1 MGNYVSTH
9 WGTYKFSV
17 DEDKKIKLDNWELD
31 SSPTEFG
38 LGLADAANDELR
50 IKQPHVR
57 KGWLENNCK
66 SDGNRGRDSY
76 IPVSW
81 DEAFELASKELLE
94 TKNTFGNSSIYAGS
108 YGWASAGRFHHAKSQ
123 VNRFFNL
130 FGGFSSSF
138 QSYSYAAAQ
147 TLLPHIIGLDLYSTL
162 DEHTSW
168 GALSKECELILM
180 FGGMPLKN
188 SKVSAGGV
196 GKHITEKGISKCFE
210 NGVEFI
216 NISPLIDDAPEFL
229 NAKQVSIR
237 PNTDTAL
244 MLALA
249 NILIK
254 NDSYD
259 KEFIEKYTVGF
270 ESFSAYVLGK
280 KNNQECTPSWASEIT
295 KIPVNLIKELADK
308 IISKKTMISLSW
320 SLQRAS
326 RGEQPLWM
334 GITLAAMLGQIGTAG
349 GGFGFGYSS
358 VNSTGDSYD
367 KIPWQSLPQGQN
379 KIKDFIP
386 VARVTDMLEKPG
398 QEFIY
403 DGKKLTYPDIKLIY
417 WAGGNP
423 FHHHQDLNRL
433 VKAWQKPKTI
443 IVNEIWWNPQAL
455 HADIV
460 FPANTALERN
470 DLMLNP
476 RDPTIVA
483 NKSAMESFE
492 NSKTDFEIFS
502 GLANKLGFLEKFTG
516 NKSEMDWIKFIW
528 DRSSKAYKKT
538 YINNDLS
545 MPSFEEFWEKGYF
558 EVPAPRT
565 EKIMFD
571 KFRKDPAHFPL
582 QTPSGKIEISSETI
596 ANFQLSDCY
605 SHPYWFEPYEWLG
618 NADEYPLHLISNQP
632 THRLHGQLDN
642 ADESQKSKI
651 NGKEP
656 VMINSKDAFDRDI
669 KKGDIV
675 MLYNARGRVL
685 AGAKISDNVMPG
697 VIVLSTG
704 AWFDPDYDLNIEK
717 HGNPN
722 VLTKDIGTS
731 SLGQGPT
738 CHTTLVELKRA
749 EKKDIL
755 DVSIFENPKI
765 HNRET

>member
-1 MGNYVSTH
+1 MNFVSLH
-9 WGTYKFSV
+9 WGTYNFSV
-17 DEDKKIKLDNWELD
+17 DKNKKIQLDNWGLD

-38 LGLADAANDELR
+38 LGLADAAIDNLR
-50 IKQPHVR
+50 ITQPHVR
-57 KGWLENNCK
+57 KGWLNNIGK
-66 SDGNRGRDSY
+66 SDGKRGQDEF

-81 DEAFELASKELLE
+81 DEAFELASKELLK
-94 TKNTFGNSSIYAGS
+94 TKNVYGNSAIYAGS

-147 TLLPHIIGLDLYSTL
+147 TLLPHIIGLDLYTTL
-162 DEHTSW
+162 EEHTTW
-168 GALSKECELILM
+168 NALSEECELILM

-196 GKHITEKGISKCFE
+196 GKHVTKLGIKKCFDK
-210 NGVEFI
+210 GVEFI
-216 NISPLIDDAPEFL
+216 NISPLIDDAPKFL
-229 NAKQVSIR
+229 KAQQVPIR

-249 NILIK
+249 HILIK
-254 NDSYD
+254 NQSYD
-259 KEFIEKYTVGF
+259 KDFIDKYTVGF
-270 ESFSAYVLGK
+270 DSFSDYVQGK
-280 KNNQECTPSWASEIT
+280 KNNQECNPEWASKIT
-295 KIPVNLIKELADK
+295 NIPVKIIYELANK
-308 IISKKTMISLSW
+308 IITKKTMISLSW

-334 GITLAAMLGQIGTAG
+334 GITLAAMLGQIGTAS

-358 VNSTGDSYD
+358 VNSTGDSFD
-367 KIPWQSLPQGQN
+367 KIPWQSLPQGKN

-386 VARVTDMLEKPG
+386 VARVTDMLENPG
-398 QEFIY
+398 GEFDY

-433 VKAWQKPKTI
+433 AKAWQKPNTI
-443 IVNEIWWNPQAL
+443 IVNEIWWNSQAR
-455 HADIV
+455 HADII

-483 NKSAMESFE
+483 NKKAMKSYK

-502 GLANKLGFLEKFTG
+502 GLSEKLGFLESFTEDR
-516 NKSEMDWIKFIW
+516 SELDWIKFIW
-528 DRSSKAYKKT
+528 NNSSKTNQKN
-538 YINNDLS
+538 IS
-545 MPSFEEFWEKGYF
+545 FPSFEEFWEKGYF
-558 EVPAPRT
+558 ELPAPKV
-565 EKIMFD
+565 EKIMFND
-571 KFRKDPAHFPL
+571 FRKDPINFPL
-582 QTPSGKIEISSETI
+582 NTPSGKIEISSKTI
-596 ANFQLSDCY
+596 SDFQLSDCF

-618 NADEYPLHLISNQP
+618 NIDEYPLHLISNQP

-642 ADESQKSKI
+642 AANSQNSKI

-656 VMINSKDAFDRDI
+656 VMINSSDALERDI
-669 KKGDIV
+669 QDGDIV
-675 MLYNARGRVL
+675 MLFNKRGRVL
-685 AGAKISDNVMPG
+685 AGANISDSVMPG
-697 VIVLSTG
+697 VVVLSTG
-704 AWFDPDYDLNIEK
+704 AWFDPDYALNLER

-722 VLTKDIGTS
+722 VLTKDVGTS
-731 SLGQGPT
+731 SLSQGPT
-738 CHTTLVELKRA
+738 CHTTLVQVKKAKR
-749 EKKDIL
+749 EEIV
-755 DVSIFENPKI
+755 DVNIFKTP
-765 HNRET
+765 ETLN

>member
-1 MGNYVSTH
+1 MNFVSSH
-9 WGTYKFSV
+9 WGTYNFSV
-17 DEDKKIKLDNWELD
+17 DKNKKIQLDNWGLD

-38 LGLADAANDELR
+38 LGLADAAIDNLR
-50 IKQPHVR
+50 ITQPHVR
-57 KGWLENNCK
+57 KGWLNNIGK
-66 SDGNRGRDSY
+66 SDGKRGQDEF

-81 DEAFELASKELLE
+81 DEAFELASKELLK
-94 TKNTFGNSSIYAGS
+94 TKNVYGNSAIYAGS

-147 TLLPHIIGLDLYSTL
+147 TLLPHIIGLDLYTTL
-162 DEHTSW
+162 EEHTTW
-168 GALSKECELILM
+168 NALSEECELILM

-196 GKHITEKGISKCFE
+196 GKHVTKLGMKKCCDK
-210 NGVEFI
+210 GVEFI
-216 NISPLIDDAPEFL
+216 NISPLIDDAPKFL
-229 NAKQVSIR
+229 KAQQVPIR

-249 NILIK
+249 HILIK
-254 NDSYD
+254 NQSYD
-259 KEFIEKYTVGF
+259 KDFIDKYTVGF
-270 ESFSAYVLGK
+270 DSFSDYVQGK
-280 KNNQECTPSWASEIT
+280 KNNQECSPEWASKIT
-295 KIPVNLIKELADK
+295 NIPVKIIYELANK
-308 IISKKTMISLSW
+308 IITKKTMISLSW

-334 GITLAAMLGQIGTAG
+334 GITLAAMLGQIGTAS

-358 VNSTGDSYD
+358 VNSTGDSFD
-367 KIPWQSLPQGQN
+367 KIPWQSLPQGKN

-386 VARVTDMLEKPG
+386 VARVTDMLENPG
-398 QEFIY
+398 GEFDY

-433 VKAWQKPKTI
+433 AKAWQKPNTI
-443 IVNEIWWNPQAL
+443 IVNEIWWNSQAR
-455 HADIV
+455 HADII

-483 NKSAMESFE
+483 NKKAMKSYK

-502 GLANKLGFLEKFTG
+502 GLSEKLGFLESFTEDR
-516 NKSEMDWIKFIW
+516 SELDWIKFIW
-528 DRSSKAYKKT
+528 NNSSKTNQKN
-538 YINNDLS
+538 IS
-545 MPSFEEFWEKGYF
+545 FPSFEEFWEKGYF
-558 EVPAPRT
+558 ELPAPKI
-565 EKIMFD
+565 EKIMFND
-571 KFRKDPAHFPL
+571 FRKDPINFPL
-582 QTPSGKIEISSETI
+582 NTPSGKIEISSKTI
-596 ANFQLSDCY
+596 SDFQLSDCF

-618 NADEYPLHLISNQP
+618 NIDEYPLHLISNQP

-642 ADESQKSKI
+642 AANSQNSKI

-656 VMINSKDAFDRDI
+656 VMINSSDALERDI
-669 KKGDIV
+669 QDGDIV
-675 MLYNARGRVL
+675 MLFNKRGRVL
-685 AGAKISDNVMPG
+685 AGANISDSVMPG
-697 VIVLSTG
+697 VVVLSTG
-704 AWFDPDYDLNIEK
+704 AWFDPDYALNLER

-722 VLTKDIGTS
+722 VLTKDVGTS
-731 SLGQGPT
+731 SLSQGPT
-738 CHTTLVELKRA
+738 CHTTLVQVKKAKR
-749 EKKDIL
+749 EEIV
-755 DVSIFENPKI
+755 DVNIFKTP
-765 HNRET
+765 ETLN

>member
-94 TKNTFGNSSIYAGS
+94 TKKTFGNSSIYAGS

-196 GKHITEKGISKCFE
+196 GKHTTEKGISKCFE

-295 KIPVNLIKELADK
+295 KIPVDLIKELADK

-403 DGKKLTYPDIKLIY
+403 DGQKLTYPDIKLIY

-460 FPANTALERN
+460 FPANTALERT

-483 NKSAMESFE
+483 NKSAMKSFE

-528 DRSSKAYKKT
+528 DRSSKAYKKA

-596 ANFQLSDCY
+596 ANFQLPDCY

-618 NADEYPLHLISNQP
+618 NVDEYPLHLISNQP

-704 AWFDPDYDLNIEK
+704 AWFDPNYDLNIEK

-749 EKKDIL
+749 KKEDIL

-765 HNRET
+765 LNKET

>member
-81 DEAFELASKELLE
+81 DEAFELASNELLE
-94 TKNTFGNSSIYAGS
+94 TKKTFGNSSIYAGS

-196 GKHITEKGISKCFE
+196 GKHITEKGISECFE

-270 ESFSAYVLGK
+270 KSFSAYVLGK

-295 KIPVNLIKELADK
+295 KIPVDLIKELADK

-358 VNSTGDSYD
+358 VNSTGDSYN

-403 DGKKLTYPDIKLIY
+403 DGQKLTYPDIKLIY

-565 EKIMFD
+565 EKVMFD

-596 ANFQLSDCY
+596 ANFQLPDCY

-618 NADEYPLHLISNQP
+618 NVNEYPLHLISNQP

-704 AWFDPDYDLNIEK
+704 AWFDPNYDLNIEK

-749 EKKDIL
+749 KKEDIL
-755 DVSIFENPKI
+755 DVSIFKNPKI

>member
-1 MGNYVSTH
+1 MNFVSSH
-9 WGTYKFSV
+9 WGTYNFSV
-17 DEDKKIKLDNWELD
+17 DRNKKIQLDNWGLD

-38 LGLADAANDELR
+38 IGLADAAIDNLR
-50 IKQPHVR
+50 ITQPHVR
-57 KGWLENNCK
+57 KGWLDNIGK
-66 SDGNRGRDSY
+66 SDGKRGRDEF
-76 IPVSW
+76 IPVTW
-81 DEAFELASKELLE
+81 DKAFELASKELLK
-94 TKNTFGNSSIYAGS
+94 TKNVYGNSAIYAGS

-162 DEHTSW
+162 EEHTTW
-168 GALSKECELILM
+168 NALSEECELILM

-196 GKHITEKGISKCFE
+196 GKHVTKLGMKKCCDK
-210 NGVEFI
+210 GVEFI
-216 NISPLIDDAPEFL
+216 NISPLIDDAPKFL
-229 NAKQVSIR
+229 KAQQVPIR

-249 NILIK
+249 HILIK
-254 NDSYD
+254 NQSYD
-259 KEFIEKYTVGF
+259 KDFIDKYTVGF
-270 ESFSAYVLGK
+270 DSFSDYVQGK
-280 KNNQECTPSWASEIT
+280 KNNQECNPEWASKIT
-295 KIPVNLIKELADK
+295 NIPVKIIYELANK
-308 IISKKTMISLSW
+308 IITKKTMISLSW

-334 GITLAAMLGQIGTAG
+334 GITLAAMLGQIGTAS

-358 VNSTGDSYD
+358 VNSTGDSFD
-367 KIPWQSLPQGQN
+367 KIPWQSLPQGKN

-386 VARVTDMLEKPG
+386 VARVTDMLENPG
-398 QEFIY
+398 GEFDY

-433 VKAWQKPKTI
+433 AKAWQKPNTI
-443 IVNEIWWNPQAL
+443 IVNEIWWNSQAR
-455 HADIV
+455 HADII

-483 NKSAMESFE
+483 NKKAMKSYK

-502 GLANKLGFLEKFTG
+502 GLSEKLGFLESFTEDR
-516 NKSEMDWIKFIW
+516 SELDWIKFIW
-528 DRSSKAYKKT
+528 NNSSKTNQKN
-538 YINNDLS
+538 IS
-545 MPSFEEFWEKGYF
+545 FPSFEEFWEKGYF
-558 EVPAPRT
+558 ELPAPKV
-565 EKIMFD
+565 EKIMFND
-571 KFRKDPAHFPL
+571 FRKDPINFPL
-582 QTPSGKIEISSETI
+582 NTPSGKIEISSKTI
-596 ANFQLSDCY
+596 SDFQLSDCF

-618 NADEYPLHLISNQP
+618 NIDEYPLHLISNQP

-642 ADESQKSKI
+642 AANSQNSKI

-656 VMINSKDAFDRDI
+656 VMINSSDALERDI
-669 KKGDIV
+669 QDGDIV
-675 MLYNARGRVL
+675 MLFNKRGRVL
-685 AGAKISDNVMPG
+685 AGANISDSVMPG
-697 VIVLSTG
+697 VVVLSTG
-704 AWFDPDYDLNIEK
+704 AWFDPDYALNLER

-722 VLTKDIGTS
+722 VLTKDVGTS
-731 SLGQGPT
+731 SLSQGPT
-738 CHTTLVELKRA
+738 CHTTLVQVKKAKR
-749 EKKDIL
+749 EEIV
-755 DVSIFENPKI
+755 DVNIFKTP
-765 HNRET
+765 ETLN

>member
-1 MGNYVSTH
+1 MSNYVSTH

-17 DEDKKIKLDNWELD
+17 DENNKIKLDNWELD

-38 LGLADAANDELR
+38 LGLVDAANDKLR
-50 IKQPHVR
+50 IKQPYVR
-57 KGWLENNCK
+57 KGWLDNNCK
-66 SDGNRGRDSY
+66 SDGNRGRDDF
-76 IPVSW
+76 IPISW
-81 DEAFELASKELLE
+81 DKAFELASKELLE
-94 TKNTFGNSSIYAGS
+94 TKKAFGNSAIFAGS

-168 GALSKECELILM
+168 EALSKECELILM

-196 GKHITEKGISKCFE
+196 GKHVTKQGMIKCIE

-216 NISPLIDDAPEFL
+216 NISPLQDDAPSFL
-229 NAKQVSIR
+229 NAKQVPIR

-254 NDSYD
+254 NNAYD
-259 KEFIEKYTVGF
+259 KSFIKKYTVGF
-270 ESFSAYVLGK
+270 ESFSDYVLGK
-280 KNNQECTPSWASEIT
+280 KNNQDCSPEWASKIT
-295 KIPVNLIKELADK
+295 NIPVKSIKKLAEK
-308 IISKKTMISLSW
+308 IISKKTLISISW

-334 GITLAAMLGQIGTAG
+334 GITLAAMLGQIGTAA

-367 KIPWQSLPQGQN
+367 KIPWQSLPQGVN
-379 KIKDFIP
+379 PIKDFIP

-398 QEFIY
+398 DEFLY

-433 VKAWQKPKTI
+433 VKAWQKPNTI

-455 HADIV
+455 HADII

-483 NKSAMESFE
+483 NKSAMKSFE

-502 GLANKLGFLEKFTG
+502 GLAKKLGFLESFTD

-528 DRSSKAYKKT
+528 DKSSKAYKKT
-538 YINNDLS
+538 YKESDLS
-545 MPSFEEFWEKGYF
+545 LPSFEEFWEKGYF
-558 EVPAPRT
+558 EVPAPRI

-571 KFRKDPAHFPL
+571 KFRRDPSRFPL
-582 QTPSGKIEISSETI
+582 QTPSGKIEISSDTI
-596 ANFQLSDCY
+596 SSFQLPDCH

-618 NADEYPLHLISNQP
+618 NVDEYPLHLISNQP
-632 THRLHGQLDN
+632 THRLHSQLDN
-642 ADESQKSKI
+642 AEMSQKNKI
-651 NGKEP
+651 HGKEP
-656 VMINSKDAFDRDI
+656 VMINSKDASDRDI
-669 KKGDIV
+669 KNGDIV
-675 MLYNARGRVL
+675 LLYNARGKVL
-685 AGAKISDNVMPG
+685 AGAKISDNIMPG
-697 VIVLSTG
+697 VVVLSTG
-704 AWFDPDYDLNIEK
+704 AWFDPDYDLNIER

-722 VLTKDIGTS
+722 VLTKDVGTS

-738 CHTTLVELKRA
+738 CHTTLVELK
-749 EKKDIL
+749 KT
-755 DVSIFENPKI
+755 N
-765 HNRET
+765 

>member
-94 TKNTFGNSSIYAGS
+94 TKKTFGNSSIYAGS

-196 GKHITEKGISKCFE
+196 GKHTTEKGISKCFE

-295 KIPVNLIKELADK
+295 KIPVDLIKELADK

-403 DGKKLTYPDIKLIY
+403 DGQKLTYPDIKLIY

-483 NKSAMESFE
+483 NKSAMKSFE

-538 YINNDLS
+538 YINNNIS

-596 ANFQLSDCY
+596 ANFQLPDCY

-618 NADEYPLHLISNQP
+618 NVNEYPLHLISNQP

-704 AWFDPDYDLNIEK
+704 AWFDPNYDLNIEK

-749 EKKDIL
+749 KKEDIL

>member
-94 TKNTFGNSSIYAGS
+94 TKKTFGNSSIYAGS

-196 GKHITEKGISKCFE
+196 GKHITEKGISECFE

-254 NDSYD
+254 NDSYN

-295 KIPVNLIKELADK
+295 KIPVDLIKELADK

-403 DGKKLTYPDIKLIY
+403 DGQKLTYPDIKLIY

-483 NKSAMESFE
+483 NKSAMKSFE

-596 ANFQLSDCY
+596 ANFQLPDCY

-618 NADEYPLHLISNQP
+618 NVDEYPLHLISNQP

-704 AWFDPDYDLNIEK
+704 AWFDPNYDLNIEK

-749 EKKDIL
+749 KKEDIL

>member
-1 MGNYVSTH
+1 MSNYISTH

-17 DEDKKIKLDNWELD
+17 DENKKIKLDNWELD
-31 SSPTEFG
+31 SSPTDFG

-50 IKQPHVR
+50 IKQPYVR
-57 KGWLENNCK
+57 KGWLDNKCK
-66 SDGNRGRDSY
+66 SDGKRGRDNF

-81 DEAFELASKELLE
+81 DEAFELASKELSV
-94 TKNTFGNSSIYAGS
+94 TKKVYGNSAIYAGS

-162 DEHTSW
+162 ENHTTW
-168 GALSKECELILM
+168 NALSEKCELVLM

-196 GKHITEKGISKCFE
+196 GKHSTKLGMKKCLDK
-210 NGVEFI
+210 GVEFI
-216 NISPLIDDAPEFL
+216 NISPLVDDAPKFL
-229 NAKQVSIR
+229 KAGQVPIR

-244 MLALA
+244 MLAFA

-254 NDSYD
+254 DDAYD
-259 KEFIEKYTVGF
+259 KRFIKKYTVGF
-270 ESFSAYVLGK
+270 ESFADYVLGK
-280 KNNQECTPSWASEIT
+280 KNNQECTPEWASQIT
-295 KIPVNLIKELADK
+295 KIPVNLINELADK
-308 IISKKTMISLSW
+308 IKTKKTMISLSW

-326 RGEQPLWM
+326 RGEQPLWT
-334 GITLAAMLGQIGTAG
+334 GITLAAMLGHIGTAN

-358 VNSTGDSYD
+358 VNSTGDSFD
-367 KIPWQSLPQGQN
+367 KIPWQSLPQGINQ
-379 KIKDFIP
+379 IKDFIP
-386 VARVTDMLEKPG
+386 VARVTDMLENPG
-398 QEFIY
+398 KEFIY
-403 DGKKLTYPDIKLIY
+403 DGQKLIYPDIKLIY

-433 VKAWQKPKTI
+433 VKAWQKPNTI
-443 IVNEIWWNPQAL
+443 IVNEIWWNPQAR
-455 HADIV
+455 HADII

-483 NKSAMESFE
+483 NKRAMESFE

-502 GLANKLGFLEKFTG
+502 GLAKKLGFLESFTD

-528 DRSSKAYKKT
+528 DMSSKAYQKKYQT
-538 YINNDLS
+538 KDISL
-545 MPSFEEFWEKGYF
+545 PSFEEFWEKGYF
-558 EVPAPRT
+558 EVPAPKV
-565 EKIMFD
+565 EKVMFD
-571 KFRKDPAHFPL
+571 EFRKDPANFPL
-582 QTPSGKIEISSETI
+582 KTPSGKIEISSETI
-596 ANFQLSDCY
+596 ANFQLSDCH

-618 NADEYPLHLISNQP
+618 NVDKYPLHLISNQP
-632 THRLHGQLDN
+632 SHRLHGQLDN
-642 ADESQKSKI
+642 AEMSQNSKI

-656 VMINSKDAFDRDI
+656 VTINSIDALDRDI
-669 KKGDIV
+669 KNGDIV

-685 AGAKISDNVMPG
+685 AGASISDNVMPG

-738 CHTTLVELKRA
+738 CHTTLVELKKVNK
-749 EKKDIL
+749 EDNL
-755 DVSIFENPKI
+755 DVSIFKNPKI
-765 HNRET
+765 INKGI

>member
-17 DEDKKIKLDNWELD
+17 DENNKIKLDNWELD

-94 TKNTFGNSSIYAGS
+94 TKKTFGNSSIYAGS

-196 GKHITEKGISKCFE
+196 GKHITEKGISECFE

-295 KIPVNLIKELADK
+295 KIPVDLIKELADK

-403 DGKKLTYPDIKLIY
+403 DGQKLTYPDIKLIY

-483 NKSAMESFE
+483 NKSAMKSFE

-596 ANFQLSDCY
+596 ANFQLPDCY

-618 NADEYPLHLISNQP
+618 NVDEYPLHLISNQP

-704 AWFDPDYDLNIEK
+704 AWFDPNYDLNIEK

-749 EKKDIL
+749 KKEDIL

>member
-94 TKNTFGNSSIYAGS
+94 TKKTFGNSSIYAGS

-295 KIPVNLIKELADK
+295 KIPVDLIKELADK

-403 DGKKLTYPDIKLIY
+403 DGQKLTYPDIKLIY

-483 NKSAMESFE
+483 NKSAMKSFE

-596 ANFQLSDCY
+596 ANFQLPDCY

-618 NADEYPLHLISNQP
+618 NVNEYPLHLISNQP

-704 AWFDPDYDLNIEK
+704 AWFDPNYDLNIEK

-749 EKKDIL
+749 KKEDIL
-755 DVSIFENPKI
+755 DVGIFENPKI